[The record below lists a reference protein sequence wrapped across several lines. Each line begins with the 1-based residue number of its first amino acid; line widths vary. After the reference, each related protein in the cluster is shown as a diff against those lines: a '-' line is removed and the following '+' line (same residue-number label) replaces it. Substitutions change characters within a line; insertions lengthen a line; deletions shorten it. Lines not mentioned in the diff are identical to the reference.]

1 VQIQQVHE
9 PIAVVAVFAGGRI
22 DPKRFRW
29 GRRTCPI
36 EAINGRWTDRDEQNY
51 RLHYSVQSGSE
62 TYFLHFSS
70 AEVQWWLDKIITQ

>member
-36 EAINGRWTDRDEQNY
+36 EAINGRWTDRQGDV
-51 RLHYSVQSGSE
+51 YSLNFAVQSGNE
-62 TYFLHFSS
+62 TFYMHFSS
-70 AEVQWWLDKIITQ
+70 KEVQWWLDQVIMQ